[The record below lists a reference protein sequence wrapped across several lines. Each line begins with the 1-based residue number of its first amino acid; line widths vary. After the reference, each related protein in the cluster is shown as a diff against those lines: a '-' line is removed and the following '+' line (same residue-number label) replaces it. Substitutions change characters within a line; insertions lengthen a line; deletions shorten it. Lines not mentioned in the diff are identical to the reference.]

1 MGAGQSKVTAQDR
14 AILDMKI
21 QRDKLK
27 QYQRR
32 IQTVLNRESEIA
44 RQCLKQGDKRRAL
57 LALRQ
62 RKYQETLLTKT
73 DDQLMTLEQLVS
85 PISHL
90 LDAVLRSLD
99 G

>member
-85 PISHL
+85 LSRVHL
-90 LDAVLRSLD
+90 WFY
-99 G
+99 